1 MANHKWNPATGTY
14 VEENPVGKMPDA
26 RKTYEQ
32 ENPVIAPLKPSTSV
46 TATTETAN
54 V

>member
-1 MANHKWNPATGTY
+1 MANYKWNPATGAY
-14 VEENPVGKMPDA
+14 VEENPVGPMPDA
-26 RKTYEQ
+26 RKTSEQ
-32 ENPVIAPLKPSTSV
+32 MNPAIAPLKPSTSV